1 MAREALTGGQMPEFL
16 DQARLADPGLTTHVH
31 RAAGCG
37 LKAACER
44 GPKLTKLGPA
54 SDEPSGRFRAASLTP
69 RTFQVPTGRSSP
81 LTVIWPLSSARIRS
95 DTVCQTVFEI
105 NVSPGAAASAR
116 RAPRFTDWPVN
127 AKVCP
132 GPLLRL
138 ATTWPVAMPMMSL
151 ELPSGRP
158 LTAGRATWWIA
169 IAARTARSQSLSCA
183 TGAPKTAMTQSP
195 VCSPYRAPVS
205 LDLMVNGPKEA
216 EHQLVQLFRV
226 EPFSQP
232 VWPDRS
238 ANSTLTCRRSPSLSA
253 AGPAP
258 APAMSLLG
266 AASASAP
273 RSR

>member
-1 MAREALTGGQMPEFL
+1 MPEFL

-31 RAAGCG
+31 GAAGCG

-105 NVSPGAAASAR
+105 NVSPGACGVRQAGAQ
-116 RAPRFTDWPVN
+116 VH
-127 AKVCP
+127 
-132 GPLLRL
+132 RL
-138 ATTWPVAMPMMSL
+138 AGQRESLPGAAAATRHHLAGGNADVSL

-158 LTAGRATWWIA
+158 LTAGRATWYRD
-169 IAARTARSQSLSCA
+169 AARTARSQSLSCA

-195 VCSPYRAPVS
+195 VCS
-205 LDLMVNGPKEA
+205 
-216 EHQLVQLFRV
+216 
-226 EPFSQP
+226 
-232 VWPDRS
+232 
-238 ANSTLTCRRSPSLSA
+238 LTVP
-253 AGPAP
+253 P
-258 APAMSLLG
+258 
-266 AASASAP
+266 
-273 RSR
+273 